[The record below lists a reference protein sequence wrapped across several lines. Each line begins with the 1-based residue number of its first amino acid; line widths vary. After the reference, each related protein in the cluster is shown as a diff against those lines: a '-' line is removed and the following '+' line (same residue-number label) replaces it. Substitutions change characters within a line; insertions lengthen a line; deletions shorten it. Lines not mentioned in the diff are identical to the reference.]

1 MSAKSDRKN
10 AIKDEKRA
18 TYGFPS
24 AWQQFKNQP
33 QEDRTEAR
41 IEARIE
47 AHTELKAAIQTV
59 IRHGSPVFTTRKER
73 G

>member
-1 MSAKSDRKN
+1 MSAKSDLKK
-10 AIKDEKRA
+10 AIKEAKRA

-41 IEARIE
+41 IEA
-47 AHTELKAAIQTV
+47 HTELKAAIQTV
-59 IRHGSPVFTTRKER
+59 IRHGAQVFTTRKER

>member
-1 MSAKSDRKN
+1 MSAKSDRKK

-33 QEDRTEAR
+33 LEDRTEAR
-41 IEARIE
+41 IEA
-47 AHTELKAAIQTV
+47 HTKLKAAIQTV

>member
-1 MSAKSDRKN
+1 MSAKSERKN

-33 QEDRTEAR
+33 QEDRTVQRAEVKA
-41 IEARIE
+41 
-47 AHTELKAAIQTV
+47 ELQAALQTV
-59 IRHGSPVFTTRKER
+59 IRHGSPVFTPRHTTER

>member
-1 MSAKSDRKN
+1 MSAKSERKN

-41 IEARIE
+41 IEA
-47 AHTELKAAIQTV
+47 HTELKAAIQTV
-59 IRHGSPVFTTRKER
+59 IRYGSPAFTPRHTTER

>member
-41 IEARIE
+41 IEA
-47 AHTELKAAIQTV
+47 HTELRTALQTI
-59 IRHGSPVFTTRKER
+59 IRHGSPAFTPRRTTER

>member
-1 MSAKSDRKN
+1 MSAKSERKK
-10 AIKDEKRA
+10 AIKEAKRA

-33 QEDRTEAR
+33 QEDRT
-41 IEARIE
+41 EARIE

>member
-1 MSAKSDRKN
+1 MSAKSDRKK
-10 AIKDEKRA
+10 AIKDEKLA

-33 QEDRTEAR
+33 QEDRT
-41 IEARIE
+41 EARIE

>member
-1 MSAKSDRKN
+1 MSAKSERKN

-41 IEARIE
+41 IEA
-47 AHTELKAAIQTV
+47 HTELKAAIQTV

>member
-1 MSAKSDRKN
+1 MSAKSERKN

-33 QEDRTEAR
+33 REDRT
-41 IEARIE
+41 EARIE

>member
-1 MSAKSDRKN
+1 MSAKSERKN

-18 TYGFPS
+18 TYGVPS

-33 QEDRTEAR
+33 REDRTEAR
-41 IEARIE
+41 IEA
-47 AHTELKAAIQTV
+47 HTKLKAAIQTV

>member
-1 MSAKSDRKN
+1 MSAKSDRKK
-10 AIKDEKRA
+10 AIKEAKRA

-33 QEDRTEAR
+33 QEDRT
-41 IEARIE
+41 EARIE

>member
-1 MSAKSDRKN
+1 MSVKSER
-10 AIKDEKRA
+10 KRA
-18 TYGFPS
+18 RKLEMQATHGFSS

-33 QEDRTEAR
+33 REDRT
-41 IEARIE
+41 EARIE

-59 IRHGSPVFTTRKER
+59 IRHGSPVFAPRKER

>member
-1 MSAKSDRKN
+1 MSAKSDRKK

-24 AWQQFKNQP
+24 AWQPFKNQP
-33 QEDRTEAR
+33 REDRTEAR
-41 IEARIE
+41 IEAY
-47 AHTELKAAIQTV
+47 TELRTALQT
-59 IRHGSPVFTTRKER
+59 IFRYGSPVFTPRRTTER

>member
-1 MSAKSDRKN
+1 MSAKSERKN
-10 AIKDEKRA
+10 AIKEAKRA

-33 QEDRTEAR
+33 QEDRT
-41 IEARIE
+41 EARIE

>member
-1 MSAKSDRKN
+1 MSAKSERKN
-10 AIKDEKRA
+10 AIKNEKRA

-24 AWQQFKNQP
+24 AWQQFKDQP
-33 QEDRTEAR
+33 REDRTEAR
-41 IEARIE
+41 IEA
-47 AHTELKAAIQTV
+47 HTKLKAAIQTV

>member
-1 MSAKSDRKN
+1 MSAKSERKK
-10 AIKDEKRA
+10 AIKEAKRA

-33 QEDRTEAR
+33 REDRT
-41 IEARIE
+41 EARIE

>member
-1 MSAKSDRKN
+1 MSAKSDRKK
-10 AIKDEKRA
+10 AIKDEKLA

-41 IEARIE
+41 IEA
-47 AHTELKAAIQTV
+47 HTELRTALQTI
-59 IRHGSPVFTTRKER
+59 IRHGSPVFTPRRTTER

>member
-1 MSAKSDRKN
+1 MSAKSDRKK
-10 AIKDEKRA
+10 AIKNEKRA

-41 IEARIE
+41 IEA
-47 AHTELKAAIQTV
+47 HTKLKAAIQTV

>member
-1 MSAKSDRKN
+1 MSAKSDLKK
-10 AIKDEKRA
+10 AIKEAKRA

-33 QEDRTEAR
+33 REDRTEAR
-41 IEARIE
+41 IEA
-47 AHTELKAAIQTV
+47 HTKLKAAIQTV

>member
-1 MSAKSDRKN
+1 MSAKSERKN
-10 AIKDEKRA
+10 AIKNEKRA

-33 QEDRTEAR
+33 REDRTEAR
-41 IEARIE
+41 IEA
-47 AHTELKAAIQTV
+47 HTKLKAAIQTV

>member
-1 MSAKSDRKN
+1 MSAKSERKK
-10 AIKDEKRA
+10 AIKEAKRA

-41 IEARIE
+41 IEA
-47 AHTELKAAIQTV
+47 HTKLKAAIQTV